1 MFYVPLYIEA
11 LRSRPRPVFWVA
23 VLAQA
28 ALWLAVP
35 TLFYAAPPSDLAHLL
50 AVAHNPPLRPDVGPP
65 LAYWLADFAFR
76 SAGMFGI
83 YLLAQVCVVAA
94 FWCVFALGRAMVG
107 PTHAVMAVLLMVG
120 IFTFGVPTPEFGPA
134 ILAMPF
140 WAATALLCWRAVTEK
155 RRAYW
160 YAFAVAAACL
170 LIATEYALIFVAV
183 LILFTIASRRG
194 RAAAQTFEAW
204 IAWAAVAG
212 MVYVHFEL
220 IERAGFVLKPTIG
233 RLRIAGAAAGN
244 TEAWFRLVG
253 VLILAHAGLIVL
265 VALAFGWPRRGSA
278 PAPAIARAP
287 VTPSTL
293 NFVKIFAFG
302 PVLLTTIVAVLA
314 SFRLAIADAA
324 PLLLFSGL
332 AVVVF
337 AGNSIELHHQRIL
350 GMA

>member
-23 VLAQA
+23 VFAQA
-28 ALWLAVP
+28 ALWVAVP
-35 TLFYAAPPSDLAHLL
+35 TLFYAAPPGDLAHLL

-120 IFTFGVPTPEFGPA
+120 IFTFGVPTPEFGPP

-140 WAATALLCWRAVTEK
+140 WAATALFYWRAVTEK
-155 RRAYW
+155 RRAHW
-160 YAFAVAAACL
+160 YAFAAAAACL

-194 RAAAQTFEAW
+194 RA
-204 IAWAAVAG
+204 
-212 MVYVHFEL
+212 
-220 IERAGFVLKPTIG
+220 
-233 RLRIAGAAAGN
+233 
-244 TEAWFRLVG
+244 
-253 VLILAHAGLIVL
+253 
-265 VALAFGWPRRGSA
+265 GS
-278 PAPAIARAP
+278 R
-287 VTPSTL
+287 S
-293 NFVKIFAFG
+293 
-302 PVLLTTIVAVLA
+302 
-314 SFRLAIADAA
+314 
-324 PLLLFSGL
+324 
-332 AVVVF
+332 
-337 AGNSIELHHQRIL
+337 
-350 GMA
+350 